1 MTWHF
6 VVNNNGNTHDDIKQ
20 RFIAV
25 AEASQQLEKALAG
38 LHEVTNGRNYQTLP
52 DGEHLR
58 CDDQDM
64 VRTMQMRNRQIND
77 VAVAGAA
84 LAIRQREGL

>member
-25 AEASQQLEKALAG
+25 AEAAQQLENALSG

-52 DGEHLR
+52 DGQHWSYE
-58 CDDQDM
+58 DQDM
-64 VRTMQMRNRQIND
+64 VRTMQMRNKQIND

>member
-1 MTWHF
+1 MSWHF
-6 VVNNNGNTHDDIKQ
+6 VVNNNGNTHNDIKQ

-25 AEASQQLEKALAG
+25 AEASQELDKALAG

-52 DGEHLR
+52 DGQHWSYE
-58 CDDQDM
+58 DQDM
-64 VRTMQMRNRQIND
+64 VRTMQMRNKQINA

>member
-6 VVNNNGNTHDDIKQ
+6 VVNNNGNTHDDIKR
-20 RFIAV
+20 RFVAV
-25 AEASQQLEKALAG
+25 VEASQQLEKALAG

-52 DGEHLR
+52 DGGHWSYE
-58 CDDQDM
+58 DQDM

>member
-25 AEASQQLEKALAG
+25 AEACTTA
-38 LHEVTNGRNYQTLP
+38 
-52 DGEHLR
+52 
-58 CDDQDM
+58 
-64 VRTMQMRNRQIND
+64 
-77 VAVAGAA
+77 
-84 LAIRQREGL
+84 RESLGWSA